1 MSVEPGFPGSLVFH
15 AMPVDVAMVTGFPPW
30 YQLFCASHRIVRVR
44 TTRRTIEVLMDSVVA
59 MACNRHPLMTTLAR
73 LELQNVKFRL
83 AVVRFGA

>member
-1 MSVEPGFPGSLVFH
+1 
-15 AMPVDVAMVTGFPPW
+15 
-30 YQLFCASHRIVRVR
+30 
-44 TTRRTIEVLMDSVVA
+44 VLMDSVVA